1 MGQDA
6 NGKIMP
12 QQDII
17 NTNTK
22 PLVAMQGNEHCDTIW
37 WSKSGGYNLIASHM
51 PKHEKLR
58 TSTAGLVMGLST
70 HHGILQGEITH
81 IYPPHFCHHVSVRSV
96 CDCSQTKEKRSRL
109 RMVTSRTD
117 VLYFA
122 VSLQSEVH
130 LNTLTCTAWY
140 LTSTDQINLPFVCP
154 LYIREENYRKS
165 KLGVLLFHTDKHTFS
180 VYLLFMDSN

>member
-1 MGQDA
+1 MSALREKWLCAQFSALCSVDKWGPSFKTLASLGQDA

-17 NTNTK
+17 DTNTK
-22 PLVAMQGNEHCDTIW
+22 PLLAMQGHENCDTIW

-51 PKHEKLR
+51 PRHGKLR

-96 CDCSQTKEKRSRL
+96 CDCAQTKEKRSRL
-109 RMVTSRTD
+109 RMATSRTD

-122 VSLQSEVH
+122 VSLKGEVH
-130 LNTLTCTAWY
+130 LKMLTCTAWC
-140 LTSTDQINLPFVCP
+140 LAST
-154 LYIREENYRKS
+154 E
-165 KLGVLLFHTDKHTFS
+165 
-180 VYLLFMDSN
+180 